1 MEKMIVKKME
11 LNQTYSKEVM
21 GYRFSNID
29 QYIIEAEKRMS
40 ELDEILIQAKQLKMR
55 VDKAFNL

>member
-1 MEKMIVKKME
+1 MIVKKME